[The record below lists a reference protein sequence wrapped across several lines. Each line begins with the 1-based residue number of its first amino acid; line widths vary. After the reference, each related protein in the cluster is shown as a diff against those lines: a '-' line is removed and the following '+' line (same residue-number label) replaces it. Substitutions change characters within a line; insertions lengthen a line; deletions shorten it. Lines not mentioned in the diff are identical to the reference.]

1 MAAHVMT
8 WAVTA
13 RVIAADACTAG
24 RRLLGASVR
33 IGAAHIAA
41 QQHDRARRVE
51 QRQPGEGSK

>member
-1 MAAHVMT
+1 MAAHAMT

-33 IGAAHIAA
+33 IGAAYLAA
-41 QQHDRARRVE
+41 QQHDRARKVKH
-51 QRQPGEGSK
+51 RQPGEGSK